1 MSVKKSLPSLVH
13 MIHVDEDYFE
23 FILLFFSTFFKK

>member
-1 MSVKKSLPSLVH
+1 MSVKKSLPLVH